1 MSVVAVSE
9 PVRTLA
15 QAVDELLV
23 LVRNQAGGS
32 CVWCGSR
39 ELTAAAADQV
49 DGGAVAPD
57 DDCIIVTCRTCGAE
71 LVSERSLRMRGR
83 RA

>member
-1 MSVVAVSE
+1 MSVVAVID
-9 PVRTLA
+9 PARTLA

-23 LVRNQAGGS
+23 LTRNQAGGS

-39 ELTAAAADQV
+39 ELVTGPPSAADAT
-49 DGGAVAPD
+49 GRAN
-57 DDCIIVTCRTCGAE
+57 DDCVIVTCRSCGAQ

-83 RA
+83 PA

>member
-9 PVRTLA
+9 PARTLA

-23 LVRNQAGGS
+23 LARNQAGGS

-39 ELTAAAADQV
+39 ELSTGPTDAA
-49 DGGAVAPD
+49 GAMGQAN
-57 DDCIIVTCRTCGAE
+57 DDCIMVTCHTCGAQ
-71 LVSERSLRMRGR
+71 LVSERSHRMRGR

>member
-1 MSVVAVSE
+1 VSVVAVTD
-9 PVRTLA
+9 PARTLA

-23 LVRNQAGGS
+23 LTRNQAGGS

-39 ELTAAAADQV
+39 ELDTQAPRV
-49 DGGAVAPD
+49 GGATGRAN
-57 DDCIIVTCRTCGAE
+57 DDCVIVTCRTCGAE

-83 RA
+83 SA